1 MLYVP
6 SSARFVIFDFRNIIS
21 STHKKQKLHISK
33 AIDTN
38 YRHKYFVPNL
48 YYNSTMKLSIAA
60 LSLFAFAS
68 SVQGSPFRSNEELSK
83 SNSKK
88 QRNGLMHAI
97 YDELFGNNDEEDD
110 VGEGR
115 RHLTKLDS
123 SNSRLVWKNIKSD
136 ENENNKMILVKV
148 TSVDEGA
155 EFVLRPY
162 LEDTNGFETIAC
174 GNRGC
179 DGYLSLSLLELIENL
194 PSVARIAP
202 SMSTFNKAGSGQ
214 FPGSSISLQVD
225 LIRKNYPNI
234 TGAGL
239 KIGVMSDSF
248 NVREGYAE
256 DILTGDLPNDVVVVR
271 DASYFD
277 DDIEIASFRDEGRAM
292 AQLIHDIAPDAKLY
306 FRTVAYGQY
315 DMVEAIKELAELGCD
330 VLVDD
335 VGMYSVK

>member
-1 MLYVP
+1 
-6 SSARFVIFDFRNIIS
+6 
-21 STHKKQKLHISK
+21 
-33 AIDTN
+33 
-38 YRHKYFVPNL
+38 
-48 YYNSTMKLSIAA
+48 
-60 LSLFAFAS
+60 
-68 SVQGSPFRSNEELSK
+68 
-83 SNSKK
+83 
-88 QRNGLMHAI
+88 
-97 YDELFGNNDEEDD
+97 
-110 VGEGR
+110 
-115 RHLTKLDS
+115 
-123 SNSRLVWKNIKSD
+123 
-136 ENENNKMILVKV
+136 
-148 TSVDEGA
+148 
-155 EFVLRPY
+155 
-162 LEDTNGFETIAC
+162 
-174 GNRGC
+174 
-179 DGYLSLSLLELIENL
+179 
-194 PSVARIAP
+194 
-202 SMSTFNKAGSGQ
+202 MSTFNKAGSGQ